1 MGEETRSILDE
12 LVATR
17 RRIIEVLFE
26 IDEIHLQ
33 VNPQILAEYAGAVGY
48 LENDLYSWQ
57 LKARRLRRKATLL
70 RAAVNRG
77 ETLSNE
83 ELNAALDVEFQAWEE
98 ELSRRMADQLARLEY
113 LTGSRE
119 LSPSETAEVK
129 RLHRLLVKRLHPDIH
144 PGQSDEERRFFA
156 IAQAAYKAGDLQS
169 LEAVATATEYLDEP
183 LGSVGAGG
191 GEQDAAVDLAMAE
204 VQLNVLLGQ
213 LEELKS
219 GHPYILRE
227 LLGSPRELARV
238 RRDLKV
244 RIAEQRKVAEA
255 YEEAIRELREE
266 KR

>member
-26 IDEIHLQ
+26 IDEIRLQ

-57 LKARRLRRKATLL
+57 LKARRLRREATLL

-119 LSPSETAEVK
+119 LSPSETAEAK

-191 GEQDAAVDLAMAE
+191 GEKDAAVDLAMAE

-213 LEELKS
+213 LEEI
-219 GHPYILRE
+219 GRAH
-227 LLGSPRELARV
+227 V
-238 RRDLKV
+238 
-244 RIAEQRKVAEA
+244 
-255 YEEAIRELREE
+255 
-266 KR
+266 

>member
-1 MGEETRSILDE
+1 MEGETRSVLDE

-17 RRIIEVLFE
+17 HRIIDTLFE

-48 LENDLYSWQ
+48 LETDLYRWQ

-77 ETLSNE
+77 ETLSDE
-83 ELNAALDVEFQAWEE
+83 VLDEGLDVEFEAWEE
-98 ELSRRMADQLARLEY
+98 ELSRRMAEQMARLEY

-119 LSPSETAEVK
+119 LSPAETAEVK

-144 PGQSDEERRFFA
+144 PGQTDEERRFFA
-156 IAQAAYKAGDLQS
+156 IAQAAYEAGDLQC
-169 LEAVATATEYLDEP
+169 LQAVATATEYLDEP
-183 LGSVGAGG
+183 LDSVGADG

-204 VQLNVLLGQ
+204 AQLNVLLGQ

-227 LLGSPRELARV
+227 LLDSPKELARM
-238 RRDLKV
+238 RRDLKA

-266 KR
+266 RR

>member
-113 LTGSRE
+113 LTRS
-119 LSPSETAEVK
+119 SACTACW
-129 RLHRLLVKRLHPDIH
+129 
-144 PGQSDEERRFFA
+144 
-156 IAQAAYKAGDLQS
+156 
-169 LEAVATATEYLDEP
+169 
-183 LGSVGAGG
+183 
-191 GEQDAAVDLAMAE
+191 
-204 VQLNVLLGQ
+204 
-213 LEELKS
+213 
-219 GHPYILRE
+219 
-227 LLGSPRELARV
+227 
-238 RRDLKV
+238 
-244 RIAEQRKVAEA
+244 
-255 YEEAIRELREE
+255 
-266 KR
+266 